1 MRLCTG
7 CASGS
12 RLRKCA
18 GLPSQVVFPA
28 VILALRMR
36 TRRFSGLD
44 RGSGHFLR
52 LIHHIVY
59 RKKKKIIHPASRVRC
74 VEIHTLLDTVSL
86 ATFSAGTV
94 AFSCTED
101 ITVDPCDSGSHTH
114 IASHSLGSD
123 SNTRVDMMIFSR
135 ILARAAVFDIPAIRS
150 ISRQEQIA
158 SHTGR
163 WCTYSWL

>member
-1 MRLCTG
+1 MRG
-7 CASGS
+7 SSESG
-12 RLRKCA
+12 
-18 GLPSQVVFPA
+18 G
-28 VILALRMR
+28 
-36 TRRFSGLD
+36 FSGCYPGAQDADSALL
-44 RGSGHFLR
+44 GLR
-52 LIHHIVY
+52 SWFRALSSSNPPHCVPQ
-59 RKKKKIIHPASRVRC
+59 KKKKIIHPASRVRC